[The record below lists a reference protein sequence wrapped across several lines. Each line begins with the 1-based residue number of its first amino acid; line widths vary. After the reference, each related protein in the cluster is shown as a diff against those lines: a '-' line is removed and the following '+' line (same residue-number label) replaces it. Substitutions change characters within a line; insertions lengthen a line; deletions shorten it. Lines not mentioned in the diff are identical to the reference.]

1 MRYTRHDV
9 SETDSN
15 PDDDRSW
22 VKRTSDAVALGSG
35 APRHVCQGYCRQH
48 RRNTG
53 VSTSGIVAVTRI
65 DGRRLTRSGA
75 MGIDSETDMQRQDL
89 QIMLKFGLFQAI
101 RTGGLTARDGTIR
114 GFRLSPAA
122 ADVRYS
128 SAHEQAAH
136 DGIDKLFHRRQ
147 II

>member
-1 MRYTRHDV
+1 MLSPLEAVRRAMFAKVIAD
-9 SETDSN
+9 SIAET
-15 PDDDRSW
+15 
-22 VKRTSDAVALGSG
+22 LGF
-35 APRHVCQGYCRQH
+35 QH
-48 RRNTG
+48 R
-53 VSTSGIVAVTRI
+53 GIVAVTRI

-75 MGIDSETDMQRQDL
+75 MGIDSETDMQRPDL